1 MGIFFKAPMLVRS
14 DMIRLQICKNTEIEY
29 KALGPVEH
37 QRLRGNLH
45 YNGITARFHHFGKIF
60 LQKIGFRRRIDRV
73 NMRVS
78 DDNFNGSDQSY
89 LSSRIF
95 QDGFYQISGRRLTL
109 RSGDA
114 NRRQLFRRMVKPRRR
129 YEREGIAG
137 ILHPDQS
144 RFRLFRKLYFMDTII
159 AAAFSLLP
167 LRQPDVR
174 QNLPLDADKQTAFYN
189 FSGVIHDRR
198 NFFFQISSFTDKGKL
213 TQKLFQCFHE
223 IGLLS
228 DPLQF
233 RRNEL
238 LQFTII
244 AYWQTSC
251 NLVEIFHLK
260 FPLYLAA
267 LILLCNILPLVVELF
282 AAAETDL
289 HLRAPVFKID
299 LQRHDRIA
307 FFLTFSGKL

>member
-1 MGIFFKAPMLVRS
+1 
-14 DMIRLQICKNTEIEY
+14 
-29 KALGPVEH
+29 
-37 QRLRGNLH
+37 
-45 YNGITARFHHFGKIF
+45 
-60 LQKIGFRRRIDRV
+60 
-73 NMRVS
+73 MRVS
-78 DDNFNGSDQSY
+78 DDYFNGSDQSY

-114 NRRQLFRRMVKPRRR
+114 DRRQFFCRMVKPRRR

-137 ILHPDQS
+137 ILHPDQG
-144 RFRLFRKLYFMDTII
+144 RFRLFRKLYFLGYDNRSR
-159 AAAFSLLP
+159 FFLCSLCGSLMS
-167 LRQPDVR
+167 VKIC
-174 QNLPLDADKQTAFYN
+174 PLDADKQTAFYN
-189 FSGVIHDRR
+189 FSGVINDRR
-198 NFFFQISSFTDKGKL
+198 NFFFQISSFTGKGKL

-228 DPLQF
+228 NPLQF

-251 NLVEIFHLK
+251 NLVQIFHLK
-260 FPLYLAA
+260 FALHLAA

-289 HLRAPVFKID
+289 HLCAPVFKID